1 MDKVYYKNLEQSGA
15 KINCATK
22 TEIVNA
28 AIDGAAINMQT
39 ALNIQLG
46 KAVSDAANII
56 GILNG
61 YKPRCDLLHE

>member
-1 MDKVYYKNLEQSGA
+1 M
-15 KINCATK
+15 NCATK

-56 GILNG
+56 AILNE

>member
-1 MDKVYYKNLEQSGA
+1 MNKVYYKNLEQSVA
-15 KINCATK
+15 NINCAKK

-56 GILNG
+56 AILNE

>member
-15 KINCATK
+15 KIKCATK

-56 GILNG
+56 AKLNE